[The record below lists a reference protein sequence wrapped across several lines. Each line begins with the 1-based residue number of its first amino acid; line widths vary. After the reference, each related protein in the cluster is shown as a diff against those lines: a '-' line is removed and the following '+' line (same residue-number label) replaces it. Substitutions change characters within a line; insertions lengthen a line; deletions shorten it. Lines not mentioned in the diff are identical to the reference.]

1 METKTYW
8 VGDRPGGA
16 WFFQVLDQKSGAPYN
31 LTGLTSVRAIMLDSD
46 NREVVFP
53 EANAAITDATQG
65 FVNFLWPTESVFTRP
80 GRYVMQL
87 EFSGGNTTRR
97 TTVQEIL
104 VRSLGGVTK

>member
-16 WFFQVLDQKSGAPYN
+16 WFFQVRDQKTGLPYN
-31 LTGLTSVRAIMLDSD
+31 LNGLTAVRAIMLDSD

-53 EANAAITDATQG
+53 EDNAAITDSTQG
-65 FVNFLWPTESVFTRP
+65 LVNFVWPSESVFEKP

-87 EFSGGNTTRR
+87 EFTGGNTTRR
-97 TTVQEIL
+97 TTVQEIH
-104 VRSLGGVTK
+104 VKALGGVTK